1 MTDPPATPMSR
12 SEPVALLGPQRHY
25 PRVAEVLDELG
36 IDGRLAVVTAG
47 WEEREREDD
56 ELNRHLSGRTVNLA
70 LFPRTDEVL
79 ADDPGLQELVAER
92 ERRRRQLRDLYHL
105 RLAPQLQACRA
116 LLNLVEP
123 DELDRIDDDRID
135 ENKVLGPEIEHALA
149 AVRDLDAH
157 HQARVAA
164 LDVEIEH
171 RRIEQP
177 HPILDRHRAE
187 VAELLEACH
196 ALLIAG
202 GHVGTL
208 MSALRL
214 FRVIEQ
220 TGDRPIVAWSG
231 GAMVLAERIV
241 LFHDRPARG
250 AGDAEVLGAGFGLVP
265 GVLPM
270 PHAVHRLDLD
280 NRRRVALMARRFAP
294 AACLA
299 LDYGDRVILEP
310 HRTDDHGHHDGA
322 EAGHGGSTGAA
333 LGLPSTVRVLSPG
346 GEVVGEGSGLMNPDV
361 PVERPAPHSVPAD
374 VHDEL
379 AAITDAARAG
389 RRTTARLLHHRQY
402 PVVGDGW
409 ALFVF
414 VGPADHVRLHHWI
427 SGLPSAR
434 PFARVDGTDVW
445 TLVLDIRPEAR
456 VEYKLEVQRGDHTE
470 LIRDPLNPDHAR
482 DPFGANSVV
491 RGFRYVK
498 PEWTDEHGNARR
510 GTMVD
515 LELESKVFGGS
526 RPYSVYLPAR
536 FREDRAYPLM
546 VVHDGRDYV
555 DYASLI
561 TVLDNLIHRLEIPP
575 LIAALIQSPDR
586 LAEYGAN
593 PDHGRYLVDE
603 LVPDLEARYRVGP
616 PSRRVL
622 LGASFGAVAGLH
634 AAWTHPGAF
643 DKLLLQS
650 GSFAFSDV
658 GVNEMGPVFDPV
670 VEWMG
675 RFRAAPGDPARRI
688 FLSVGVYESLVYFN
702 RSILPS
708 LQSTGAEV
716 RLVEALDGHN
726 WENWRD
732 HLRDGL
738 TWLLPGPQWMIYE

>member
-1 MTDPPATPMSR
+1 MAR

-36 IDGRLAVVTAG
+36 IDGRVAVVTAG

-56 ELNRHLSGRTVNLA
+56 ELDQHLSGRTVNLA

-92 ERRRRQLRDLYHL
+92 ERRRRELRDLYHL

-123 DELDRIDDDRID
+123 EDLGRLHQDE
-135 ENKVLGPEIEHALA
+135 VLGPEIEHALA

-171 RRIEQP
+171 RRTEQP
-177 HPILDRHRAE
+177 HPVLDRHRAE
-187 VAELLEACH
+187 VAELLDSCR

-208 MSALRL
+208 LSALRL

-220 TGDRPIVAWSG
+220 TGDRAIVAWSG

-310 HRTDDHGHHDGA
+310 PRSARRDGA
-322 EAGHGGSTGAA
+322 DHTGRVDTVGSGVDDTGHADSVSGGAVE
-333 LGLPSTVRVLSPG
+333 LPSTVRVLSPT
-346 GEVVGEGSGLMNPDV
+346 GEVVGEGSGLINPDV
-361 PVERPAPHSVPAD
+361 PVERPVPHSPPAD
-374 VHDEL
+374 VHEEL

-389 RRTTARLLHHRQY
+389 RRATARLLHNHRY

-414 VGPADHVRLHHWI
+414 VGPADQVRLHHWI

-434 PFARVDGTDVW
+434 PFTRVEGTDVW

-498 PEWTDEHGNARR
+498 PEWTEEHGNARR
-510 GTMVD
+510 GTVVD
-515 LELESKVFGGS
+515 LELESKVFGGP

-536 FREDRAYPLM
+536 FREDRVYPLV
-546 VVHDGRDYV
+546 VVHDGRDYA
-555 DYASLI
+555 DYASFI

-593 PDHGRYLVDE
+593 PDHGRHLVDE
-603 LVPDLEARYRVGP
+603 LLPDLESRYRVGP

-622 LGASFGAVAGLH
+622 LGASFGGVAALH

-658 GVNEMGPVFDPV
+658 GVNDMGPVFDPV
-670 VEWMG
+670 VEWMA
-675 RFRAAPGDPARRI
+675 RFRANPGRPARRI

-702 RSILPS
+702 RSILPV

-738 TWLLPGPQWMIYE
+738 TWLLPGPQWLIYE